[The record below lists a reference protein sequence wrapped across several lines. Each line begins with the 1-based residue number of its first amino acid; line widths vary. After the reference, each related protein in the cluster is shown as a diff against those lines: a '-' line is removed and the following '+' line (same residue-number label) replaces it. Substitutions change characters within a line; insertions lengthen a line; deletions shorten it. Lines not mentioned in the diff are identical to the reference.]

1 MSTPSFEAVSM
12 EFLFLLLLILVN
24 GLFAMS
30 EIAVVSSRKTRL
42 QQWADD
48 GKAGAGAALELA
60 AEPGHFLSAIQVGIT
75 LIGIFSGAFGE
86 ATIAAGLSVGIAR
99 VPALAPHAQ
108 TIALTAVV
116 VGITFVS
123 LILGE
128 LVPKRIALR
137 NPEGIAVTIARPMR
151 LLAKVAHPLVWFLSF
166 TTESVLKLLGVRP
179 ASTPNVTEEE
189 IKVMMEQGAEA
200 GVFEEEEQQL
210 VANVF
215 RLDRQKVEAI
225 MTPRVDV
232 VYLDVEDSRDD
243 TYRKILD
250 NAHTVMPVC
259 RGGIV
264 NVLGIVHAK
273 DLLRRSL
280 SGEQFDLLSSL
291 KSPLFVPETA
301 TAMTLLEM
309 FKKSGRHMAFVVDEY
324 GDAQGLVTTSDVLE
338 SIVGDIPSEGE
349 PAETSAVRREDGS
362 WLLDG
367 MLPMEKFGDL
377 FPDVELPEEE
387 SGSYHTLSG
396 FILMRLRRIPAV
408 ADHFTWHGWRFEV
421 MDMDGNRID
430 KVLASPVPQK

>member
-1 MSTPSFEAVSM
+1 M
-12 EFLFLLLLILVN
+12 EFLFLLLLILMN

-42 QQWADD
+42 QQWVDE
-48 GKAGAGAALELA
+48 GKAGAGVALELA
-60 AEPGHFLSAIQVGIT
+60 AEPGHFLSSVQVGIT
-75 LIGIFSGAFGE
+75 LIGILSGAFGE
-86 ATIAAGLSVGIAR
+86 ATIAAGLSDRIAR
-99 VPALAPHAQ
+99 VPALAPHAE
-108 TIALTAVV
+108 TIALTVV
-116 VGITFVS
+116 VVAITFLS

-151 LLAKVAHPLVWFLSF
+151 LLAKAAHPLVWILSV
-166 TTESVLKLLGVRP
+166 TTDSVLKILGVRP
-179 ASTPNVTEEE
+179 ASTPPVTEEE

-200 GVFEEEEQQL
+200 GVFEQEEQQL

-215 RLDRQKVEAI
+215 RLDRQKIGAI
-225 MTPRVDV
+225 MTPRMEV
-232 VYLDVEDSRDD
+232 VYLDVEDSFDD
-243 TYRKILD
+243 IRRKILD
-250 NAHTVMPVC
+250 SAHSVMPVC

-264 NVLGIVHAK
+264 NVLGVVHAR

-280 SGEQFDLLSSL
+280 SGESFDILSSL
-291 KSPLFVPETA
+291 KPPLFIPETA

-309 FKKSGRHMAFVVDEY
+309 FKKSGRHVAFVVDEY
-324 GDAQGLVTTSDVLE
+324 GDAQGLVTINDVLE

-367 MLPMEKFGDL
+367 MLPMEKFREL

-387 SGSYHTLSG
+387 SGTYHTLSG
-396 FILMRLRRIPAV
+396 FILTRLKRIPAT
-408 ADHFTWHGWRFEV
+408 ADHFSWHGWRFEV
-421 MDMDGNRID
+421 VDMDGNRID
-430 KVLASPVPQK
+430 KVLASPVR

>member
-1 MSTPSFEAVSM
+1 M

-42 QQWADD
+42 QQWAEE
-48 GKAGAGAALELA
+48 GKAGAGAAMELA

-75 LIGIFSGAFGE
+75 MIGIFSGAFGE
-86 ATIAAGLSVGIAR
+86 ATIAGRLSVGIAR
-99 VPALAPHAQ
+99 VPVLAPHAE
-108 TIALTAVV
+108 TIALTVV
-116 VGITFVS
+116 VVAITFFS

-166 TTESVLKLLGVRP
+166 TTDSVLKLLGVRP
-179 ASTPNVTEEE
+179 ASIPPVTEEE

-200 GVFEEEEQQL
+200 GIFEQEEQQL

-215 RLDRQKVEAI
+215 RLDRQKIGAI
-225 MTPRVDV
+225 MTPRMDV
-232 VYLDVEDSRDD
+232 VYLDVEDSFDD
-243 TYRKILD
+243 IQRKILD
-250 NAHTVMPVC
+250 SAHSVMPVC

-280 SGEQFDLLSSL
+280 SGESFDLLSSL
-291 KSPLFVPETA
+291 KPPLFIPETA
-301 TAMTLLEM
+301 TAMKLLEM
-309 FKKSGRHMAFVVDEY
+309 FKKRGRHVAFVLDEY
-324 GDAQGLVTTSDVLE
+324 GDVQGLVTINDVLE

-349 PAETSAVRREDGS
+349 PAETLAVRREDGS

-367 MLPMEKFGDL
+367 MLPMEKFREL
-377 FPDVELPEEE
+377 FPEAELPEEE
-387 SGSYHTLSG
+387 SGTYHTLSG
-396 FILMRLRRIPAV
+396 FILMRLGRIPAV
-408 ADHFTWHGWRFEV
+408 ADHFSWHGWRFEV
-421 MDMDGNRID
+421 VDMDGNRID
-430 KVLASPVPQK
+430 KVLASPGSRK